1 MIMDV
6 WFLMDSCEVKLTCN
20 PLHPGCLIDAQVV
33 VEDLEDVA
41 QNEAEVLRG
50 DGGAA
55 DAASAGCL
63 VLRPPLPPVGQIVT
77 QHGQHHLD
85 DVGHLCI
92 PRS

>member
-1 MIMDV
+1 MDY
-6 WFLMDSCEVKLTCN
+6 WYLISCEVKLTCN
-20 PLHPGCLIDAQVV
+20 PLHPRRLIDAQVV

-55 DAASAGCL
+55 DAASAGRL
-63 VLRPPLPPVGQIVT
+63 VLWPPLPPVGQIVT

-85 DVGHLCI
+85 DMGHLSV